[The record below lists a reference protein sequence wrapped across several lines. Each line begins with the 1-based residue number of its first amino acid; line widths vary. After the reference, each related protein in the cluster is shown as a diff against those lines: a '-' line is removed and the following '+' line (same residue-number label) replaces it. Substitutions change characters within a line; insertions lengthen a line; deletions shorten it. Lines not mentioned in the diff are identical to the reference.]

1 MILPE
6 WRQYYVLMTQRAIN
20 VLGQGYPE
28 ASMTFECDDMLK
40 GFSRYL
46 RASFPWLI
54 VDRTMLCPDNTVLAF
69 VRAIDEARN

>member
-6 WRQYYVLMTQRAIN
+6 WRQYYVLMAQRAIN
-20 VLGQGYPE
+20 ILGQGYSE
-28 ASMTFECDDMLK
+28 ASMAFEGDDMLK

-54 VDRTMLCPDNTVLAF
+54 VGRTMPCPDNTVLAF
-69 VRAIDEARN
+69 VRVIDEAMN